1 MEKLCC
7 EEFRLLELPAPDV
20 LDDPRAVQTIGAYSD
35 KDPEEVIDQM
45 RCCNL
50 SLCACCPVVI
60 LGNMSALNQH
70 FVRVIHLPCFLS
82 GSRTTSKIAKM
93 TSSSNIFT
101 NKLQ

>member
-20 LDDPRAVQTIGAYSD
+20 LDDPRAVQTTGAYSD

-45 RCCNL
+45 
-50 SLCACCPVVI
+50 
-60 LGNMSALNQH
+60 
-70 FVRVIHLPCFLS
+70 
-82 GSRTTSKIAKM
+82 TSKIAKM
-93 TSSSNIFT
+93 TSSSKIFT